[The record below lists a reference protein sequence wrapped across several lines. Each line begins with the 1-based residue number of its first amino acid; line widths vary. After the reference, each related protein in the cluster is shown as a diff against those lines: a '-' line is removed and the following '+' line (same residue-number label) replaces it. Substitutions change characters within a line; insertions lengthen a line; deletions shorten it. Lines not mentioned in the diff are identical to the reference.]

1 MTVVVTG
8 ASGHI
13 GANLVRAL
21 LDRDRPVRAM
31 VYRDTRALDGLPV
44 DLVEADLLD
53 RDSLVRAF
61 HGADLVYHL
70 AARISIAGD
79 DGGMV
84 SRVNVEGTRNVVA
97 ACLQCGVRRMVHFSS
112 IHALR
117 QKPLDQPID
126 ETRPRVGEEA
136 YPYDKSKA
144 RAEAEALAGNR
155 EGLEV
160 VVLNPVGVIGPGD
173 FKPSA
178 MGQVFLDLYH
188 RRLHGLVNGGFTW
201 VDVRDVVSSAVR
213 AAEAGTPGQTYL
225 LGGPWLSIR
234 DLAQTA
240 AEVTGV
246 RAPLLTAPM
255 WIARLAA
262 PPALLAAR
270 LTGTRPLFTPEA
282 LGALRANRRVEW
294 GKAAH
299 ELGHTARP
307 MRETV
312 EDVYSWFESHGG
324 MQR

>member
-13 GANLVRAL
+13 GASLVRAL

-44 DLVEADLLD
+44 ELVEADLLD
-53 RDSLVRAF
+53 RDSLVAAF
-61 HGADLVYHL
+61 RGADLVYHL
-70 AARISIAGD
+70 AARISITGA

-84 SRVNVEGTRNVVA
+84 QRVNVEGTRNVVT
-97 ACLQCGVRRMVHFSS
+97 ACLQCGVRRLVHFSS

-117 QKPLDQPID
+117 QRPLDQPLD
-126 ETRPRVGEEA
+126 ETRPRVEEGA
-136 YPYDKSKA
+136 YPYDLSKA

-188 RRLHGLVNGGFTW
+188 RRLQGLVNGGFNW
-201 VDVRDVVSSAVR
+201 VDVRDVVSSAIR
-213 AAEAGTPGQTYL
+213 AAETGIPGDSYL
-225 LGGPWLSIR
+225 LGGNWVSING
-234 DLAQTA
+234 LARVVT
-240 AEVTGV
+240 EVTGV
-246 RAPLLTAPM
+246 RAPSFTAPM
-255 WIARLAA
+255 WVARLAA
-262 PPALLAAR
+262 PPALLVAR

-282 LGALRANRRVEW
+282 MGALRANRRVEW
-294 GKAAH
+294 GKAAR
-299 ELGHTARP
+299 ELGHVIRP
-307 MRETV
+307 VRETV
-312 EDVYSWFESHGG
+312 EDIFSWFASQG
-324 MQR
+324 MLQR